1 VACCRYA
8 ISAIPIRDR
17 LEEDWAMVKNREQ
30 KARSRPVRHGFVISI
45 LLLLPFLAI
54 GGALAPGLVTVQYE
68 EEEEFAPYQR
78 VPYRPVRL
86 ARRPLLVPRDFSMGF
101 VPEVLDLER
110 LFMSSQYRADVGDRL
125 TRLPS
130 FAHSRGDVIVLDD
143 VDTFLTDTLFK
154 DTLQPGVVADAT
166 AIWDPNV
173 FDVIPDTTGPDGS
186 NQFDDFTGQGSVSQV
201 SPPII
206 PEPRTGS
213 LVVLGLLGLALRA
226 HRRRSATA

>member
-1 VACCRYA
+1 
-8 ISAIPIRDR
+8 
-17 LEEDWAMVKNREQ
+17 MVKNRKQ
-30 KARSRPVRHGFVISI
+30 KARTRPVRHGLVVSI

-68 EEEEFAPYQR
+68 EEEELAPRQR

-101 VPEVLDLER
+101 VPEIMDLER
-110 LFMSSQYRADVGDRL
+110 LFMGTQYRADIGDRY

-130 FAHSRGDVIVLDD
+130 FPRSRGDVIVLDD

-173 FDVIPDTTGPDGS
+173 FDVIPDTTGFDGS
-186 NQFDDFTGQGSVSQV
+186 NQFDDFTGQGSVRDTP
-201 SPPII
+201 PPII

-213 LVVLGLLGLALRA
+213 LVVLGLIGLALRA

>member
-1 VACCRYA
+1 MLKSRKQ
-8 ISAIPIRDR
+8 
-17 LEEDWAMVKNREQ
+17 E
-30 KARSRPVRHGFVISI
+30 ARSRPVRHGFVISI

-68 EEEEFAPYQR
+68 EEEELAPRQR

-101 VPEVLDLER
+101 VPEVMDLER
-110 LFMSSQYRADVGDRL
+110 LFMGSQYRADVGDRF

-130 FAHSRGDVIVLDD
+130 FPRSRGDVIVLDD

-166 AIWDPNV
+166 VIWDPNV
-173 FDVIPDTTGPDGS
+173 FDVIPDRTGFDGS
-186 NQFDDFTGQGSVSQV
+186 NQFDDFTGQGSVTDV
-201 SPPII
+201 PPPII

>member
-1 VACCRYA
+1 
-8 ISAIPIRDR
+8 
-17 LEEDWAMVKNREQ
+17 MVKSRKQ

-68 EEEEFAPYQR
+68 EEEELAPRQR
-78 VPYRPVRL
+78 VPYQPVRL

-110 LFMSSQYRADVGDRL
+110 LFMGSQYRADVGDRF

-130 FAHSRGDVIVLDD
+130 FPHSRGDVIVLDD

-154 DTLQPGVVADAT
+154 DTLQAAVVADAT

-173 FDVIPDTTGPDGS
+173 FDVIPDTTGFDGS
-186 NQFDDFTGQGSVSQV
+186 NQFDDFTGQGRVDLTA
-201 SPPII
+201 PPII

-226 HRRRSATA
+226 HRRRSARA

>member
-1 VACCRYA
+1 
-8 ISAIPIRDR
+8 
-17 LEEDWAMVKNREQ
+17 MVQSRKQ

-68 EEEEFAPYQR
+68 EEEELAPRQR

-101 VPEVLDLER
+101 VPEMMDLER
-110 LFMSSQYRADVGDRL
+110 LFMGSQYRADVGDRF

-130 FAHSRGDVIVLDD
+130 FPRSRGDVIVLDD

-173 FDVIPDTTGPDGS
+173 FDVIPDTTGFDGS
-186 NQFDDFTGQGSVSQV
+186 NQFDDFTGQGSVSNAP
-201 SPPII
+201 PPII

>member
-1 VACCRYA
+1 
-8 ISAIPIRDR
+8 
-17 LEEDWAMVKNREQ
+17 MVESRKQ
-30 KARSRPVRHGFVISI
+30 KTRSRPVRHGFVISI

-68 EEEEFAPYQR
+68 EEEELAPHQR
-78 VPYRPVRL
+78 VPYQPVRL

-101 VPEVLDLER
+101 VPEVMDLER
-110 LFMSSQYRADVGDRL
+110 LFMGSQYRADVGDRL

-130 FAHSRGDVIVLDD
+130 FPRSRGDVIVLDD

-173 FDVIPDTTGPDGS
+173 FDVIPDTTGFDGS
-186 NQFDDFTGQGSVSQV
+186 NQYDDFTGQGSVSNV
-201 SPPII
+201 PPPII

-226 HRRRSATA
+226 HHRRSSTA